1 MTAAERREHAQA
13 TLDSLADAVLSTDL
27 DGRVTYLNNAAEVLT
42 GWSRQAATG
51 LPLGEVFKSEG
62 LGTDCVLVRRDG
74 HRTEIEYSTTQII
87 DAHGDQRGAV
97 VTFRDAGP
105 ARTAS
110 RQLSHLAEHD
120 ALTGLPNRLV
130 LNDRLGAAIALAERH
145 NTPLAVL
152 FLDVDGFKAVNDS
165 LGHAAGDAILQ
176 SIAARL
182 RSALRRSDT
191 VSRYSGD
198 EFVIVLPE
206 IEQSDD
212 AALVAKKLVQ
222 AASGPH
228 RVESRTVSV
237 TASVGIALYPD
248 DGRAAETLVKH
259 ADAAMY
265 DAKRAGAGSYR
276 LFTPDLLL
284 TPDPPLADR
293 ARPRAHPAGSRR
305 RTWTR
310 RIFPLFENLEDYQ
323 PVLREPVREH

>member
-1 MTAAERREHAQA
+1 MTADQRREHAEA

-27 DGRVTYLNNAAEVLT
+27 DGHVTYLNQAAEVLT

-51 LPLGEVFKSEG
+51 RLLGEVFRTVG
-62 LGTDCVLVRRDG
+62 LGADCVLVRRDG
-74 HRTEIEYSTTQII
+74 HETEIEHSATPIL
-87 DAHGDQRGAV
+87 DAHGQRRGAV
-97 VTFRDAGP
+97 MVFRDAGP
-105 ARTAS
+105 ARAAA
-110 RQLSHLAEHD
+110 RHLSHLAEHD
-120 ALTGLPNRLV
+120 ALTDLPNRLL
-130 LNDRLGAAIALAERH
+130 LNDRLTGAIALAERH
-145 NTPLAVL
+145 NKPLAVL
-152 FLDVDGFKAVNDS
+152 FLDVDGFKALNDS
-165 LGHAAGDAILQ
+165 LGHAAGDAILR

-206 IEQSDD
+206 IEQGDD
-212 AALVAKKLVQ
+212 AALVARKLVR

-228 RVESRTVSV
+228 RIDSRNVTV

-248 DGRAAETLVKH
+248 DGRETETLIKH

-265 DAKRAGAGSYR
+265 DAKRTGLGTFR

-284 TPDPPLADR
+284 ASDAAPDR
-293 ARPRAHPAGSRR
+293 ALPHTLPVVGPRR

-310 RIFPLFENLEDYQ
+310 RTFPLFESLEDYQ
-323 PVLREPVREH
+323 PGRTGRH